1 MDKIYIMQRTHQAQ
15 GTPYEQSEVADNR
28 ARPESPASPL
38 TYGND
43 LLKRSLGL
51 EGYYPAWLSFLV
63 LALFSLAF
71 FSLAAWIFNLSRRR
85 S

>member
-1 MDKIYIMQRTHQAQ
+1 M
-15 GTPYEQSEVADNR
+15 
-28 ARPESPASPL
+28 